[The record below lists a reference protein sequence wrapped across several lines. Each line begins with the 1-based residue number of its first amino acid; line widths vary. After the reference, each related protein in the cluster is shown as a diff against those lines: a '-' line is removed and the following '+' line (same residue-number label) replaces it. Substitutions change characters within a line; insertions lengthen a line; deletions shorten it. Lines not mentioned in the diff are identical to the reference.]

1 MKVSQPNG
9 SKFVYTGQISNGQA
23 NGQGTL
29 SFTEGPYKGDSYLG
43 PFKNNNFHTE
53 GSLLLSFKNSFV
65 HTYTQ
70 NNSVSGNQIG
80 RYTTSAGEVYEGSYD
95 NTIRKNLK
103 KSRKLHLGR

>member
-29 SFTEGPYKGDSYLG
+29 SFTEGPYKGDSYFG

-53 GSLLLSFKNSFV
+53 GTLLLTSKKLV
-65 HTYTQ
+65 HIHKRILFQ
-70 NNSVSGNQIG
+70 AIKL
-80 RYTTSAGEVYEGSYD
+80 EG
-95 NTIRKNLK
+95 T
-103 KSRKLHLGR
+103 LHLPEKFMRDPMTILSVKISKKF